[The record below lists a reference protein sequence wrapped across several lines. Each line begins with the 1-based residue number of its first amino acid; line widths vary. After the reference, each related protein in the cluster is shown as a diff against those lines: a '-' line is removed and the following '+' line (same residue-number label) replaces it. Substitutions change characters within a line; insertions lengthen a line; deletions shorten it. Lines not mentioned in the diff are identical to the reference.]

1 LPAPAALD
9 ALESAKLIHESAKP
23 ISPTDAA
30 LKVPELAKPT
40 SESIEST
47 PAVPSA
53 SKVSSDDFATT
64 VAALVGMEVHKVP
77 DEEMVDYEATLERVE
92 INVLVLSANYY
103 IVADDSTAAKFNF
116 ATESAIF

>member
-92 INVLVLSANYY
+92 INVLVLSTDYY
-103 IVADDSTAAKFNF
+103 IVADDSTAAEFNF
-116 ATESAIF
+116 ATESAVF